1 MKSLHRYQI
10 DDVFVVAYDEDGSRA
25 VDWVAWEL
33 QADHYRLKGID
44 FRHGDIV
51 IDIGAH
57 IGLFS
62 IYLAKRWPSLK
73 VLAFEPFP
81 INYRNCLEN
90 LRLNGVTNVLL
101 SPKAVVNENRLLTMA
116 ADPYNSGGAS
126 ALVQLFRSNEVV
138 SSIPSIRLD
147 EVFSLHAIEHCK
159 LLKIDCE
166 GMEYE
171 ILLGARMFDKIEY
184 LAGEFHAS
192 TSLQSQGWC
201 PEQLHTYCGQF
212 FAANKM
218 AIQFNEIPD

>member
-10 DDVFVVAYDEDGSRA
+10 DDVFVLAYDEYNSRA

-33 QADHYRLKGID
+33 QADHYHLRSID
-44 FRHGDIV
+44 FREDDIV

-62 IYLAKRWPSLK
+62 IYLAKRWPGLK

-81 INYRNCLEN
+81 ANYKNCAEN

-101 SPKAVVNENRLLTMA
+101 SPKAIVNENRSLTMA
-116 ADPYNSGGAS
+116 TDPYNSGGAS
-126 ALVQLFRSNEVV
+126 ALVQTFKSNGIV
-138 SSIPSIRLD
+138 SSIPSMTLD
-147 EVFSLHAIEHCK
+147 EVFSFYAIKRCR

-171 ILLGARMFDKIEY
+171 ILLGTRMFNKIEY
-184 LAGEFHAS
+184 LAGEFHESAF
-192 TSLQSQGWC
+192 LRSQGWC
-201 PEQLHTYCGQF
+201 PEQLHAYCGSF
-212 FAANKM
+212 FAANRM